1 MSDFLIHLNGRRRTN
16 DVMQIEQFIESI
28 FPSQNPKA
36 IAAAHAAQAPVVPQE
51 EAEQRAMA
59 EEAKWDTSIPP
70 SILLDLPEIHSLIC
84 LPVYLLA
91 LVMGF
96 LFILSCIMVLSR
108 PARVSDVD
116 FANILASWESHIC
129 SAPASI

>member
-1 MSDFLIHLNGRRRTN
+1 MAEGELM

-28 FPSQNPKA
+28 FPSQNPRA
-36 IAAAHAAQAPVVPQE
+36 IAAAQAAQAPVVPPE

-59 EEAKWDTSIPP
+59 EEAKWDTSIPSP
-70 SILLDLPEIHSLIC
+70 TLFELPGLRSLIRW
-84 LPVYLLA
+84 PVYLLA

-116 FANILASWESHIC
+116 FANILASWESHIY
-129 SAPASI
+129 SAPAST